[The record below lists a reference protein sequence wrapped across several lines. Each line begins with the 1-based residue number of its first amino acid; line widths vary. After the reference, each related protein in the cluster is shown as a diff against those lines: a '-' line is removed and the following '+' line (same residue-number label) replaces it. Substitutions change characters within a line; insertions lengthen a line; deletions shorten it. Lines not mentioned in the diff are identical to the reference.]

1 MVGGLWQ
8 RRIRGLGLCLAWLLL
23 PVCSAHAQAACAKAD
38 FEAVVDEAAGLLR
51 DLNLKNKPAFQDKLR
66 LLKERRGWTH
76 EVFLKEAAPF
86 VRDDQIAALDKASE
100 DLLAKIS
107 SMGQEGAEAKSL
119 DCGLLAKLRGFMGEL
134 VGSQTAKWTYM
145 FGKIDKELAK

>member
-1 MVGGLWQ
+1 MSGGVWK
-8 RRIRGLGLCLAWLLL
+8 RRIQGLALSLAWLSMAAT
-23 PVCSAHAQAACAKAD
+23 CAHAQAACAKAD
-38 FEAVVDEAAGLLR
+38 FEAVVDEAAGVLR
-51 DLNLKNKPAFQDKLR
+51 DLNLKNKPDFQDRLR
-66 LLKERRGWTH
+66 LLKDKRGWTH

-119 DCGLLAKLRGFMGEL
+119 DCALLGKLRGFMGEL
-134 VGSQTAKWTYM
+134 VGAQTAKWTYM

>member
-1 MVGGLWQ
+1 MVGGVWQ
-8 RRIRGLGLCLAWLLL
+8 RRIRGLALCLAWLML
-23 PVCSAHAQAACAKAD
+23 PAGASEAQSACAKAD
-38 FEAVVDEAAGLLR
+38 FEAVVDEAAGVLR

-66 LLKERRGWTH
+66 LLKEKRGWTH

-119 DCGLLAKLRGFMGEL
+119 DCGVLAKLRGFMAEL
-134 VGSQTAKWTYM
+134 VGAQTAKWTYM

>member
-1 MVGGLWQ
+1 VVGGVWQ
-8 RRIRGLGLCLAWLLL
+8 RIRGLALCLAWLML
-23 PVCSAHAQAACAKAD
+23 PAGASEAQSACAKAD
-38 FEAVVDEAAGLLR
+38 FEAVVDEAAGVLR

-66 LLKERRGWTH
+66 LLKEKRGWTH

-119 DCGLLAKLRGFMGEL
+119 DCGVLAKLRGFMAEL
-134 VGSQTAKWTYM
+134 VGAQTAKWTYM